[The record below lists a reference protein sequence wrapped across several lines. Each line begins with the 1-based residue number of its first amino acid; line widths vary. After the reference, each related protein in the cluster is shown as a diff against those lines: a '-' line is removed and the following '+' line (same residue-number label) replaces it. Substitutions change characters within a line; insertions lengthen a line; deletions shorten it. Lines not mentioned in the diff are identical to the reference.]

1 MKDDVF
7 FDTNVIVY
15 LFDKSEDRKH
25 KIAKTL
31 FQEGLRKYNSFISV
45 QVINEFI
52 VIASQKIK
60 KPLLLNEVKKIAEF
74 LSDTLNVRPLEFATC
89 MSAIK
94 VKNKYNLSFW
104 DSLVISSALE
114 SECKVLYTEDLQD
127 GLMINDKLTIKN
139 PFKKNRYKQ

>member
-31 FQEGLRKYNSFISV
+31 FQEGLRKYNVFISV

-60 KPLLLNEVKKIAEF
+60 KPLSLNKVKKRVEL
-74 LSDTLNVRPLEFATC
+74 LSNTLNVRPLEFATC
-89 MSAIK
+89 MSAIE
-94 VKNKYNLSFW
+94 VKNKYHHSFW
-104 DSLVISSALE
+104 DSLVIASALE

-127 GLMINDKLTIKN
+127 GLMINEKLTIKN
-139 PFKKNRYKQ
+139 PFKDK